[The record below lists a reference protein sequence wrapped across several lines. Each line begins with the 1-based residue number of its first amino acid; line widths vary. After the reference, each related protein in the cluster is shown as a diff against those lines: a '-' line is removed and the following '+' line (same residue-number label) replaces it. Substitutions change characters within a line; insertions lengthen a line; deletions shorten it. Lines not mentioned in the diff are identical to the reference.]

1 MDYTVKALA
10 ELTGLTPRTLRYYDA
25 IGLLHPRRDRGN
37 DYRLYGPE
45 EVSRLEDILLY
56 RDMGVPLEEIGRL
69 LDDPGYDRAAALR
82 EHLRRLERRQRETEN
97 LIRAVKQTIRD
108 MKGETSMKERAAF
121 EGMKAQVIR
130 ENEAHYGREA
140 REKYGDETVDDA
152 NRRISGMSREEWG
165 QMRREEKD
173 YLAALVRAMEA
184 GDPAGEDAREA
195 CRLHMAWLRHTWR
208 PELCTP
214 EAHMGLVSMYAQD
227 DRFRAY
233 YDQNAAPGS
242 ADFFAKAIWAY
253 YGD

>member
-1 MDYTVKALA
+1 
-10 ELTGLTPRTLRYYDA
+10 
-25 IGLLHPRRDRGN
+25 
-37 DYRLYGPE
+37 
-45 EVSRLEDILLY
+45 
-56 RDMGVPLEEIGRL
+56 
-69 LDDPGYDRAAALR
+69 
-82 EHLRRLERRQRETEN
+82 
-97 LIRAVKQTIRD
+97 
-108 MKGETSMKERAAF
+108 
-121 EGMKAQVIR
+121 
-130 ENEAHYGREA
+130 
-140 REKYGDETVDDA
+140 
-152 NRRISGMSREEWG
+152 
-165 QMRREEKD
+165 MRREEKD